1 MRRMALAPSIR
12 LLFFFPSTSNDVPFV
27 GVRLQVAPLLST
39 VKKEGRKMKRVITL
53 VVMLIGLSLATS
65 PLFSGGQGHAQK
77 SNQNKFRRTL
87 QAIHNQYVV
96 VLKDE
101 VAQQDV
107 PSVAAQ
113 LGLAHGGLTGHLYQ
127 HALKGF
133 SMQLPEAA
141 AIALSKNPQVDYV
154 AEDGRVSINTTQF
167 NPPSWGLDRIDQQDL
182 PLNNT
187 YSYDVSGTGVHAY
200 VIDTGIRPTHQDFG
214 GRASIAADFVGD
226 GQNGNDCHGHGTHVA
241 GTIGGNSFG
250 VAKGVTIH
258 AVRVLDCAGVGAFST
273 VIAGVDWI
281 TANHQSPAV
290 ANMSLGGSAFEPLD
304 TAVRNSINSGV
315 IYAIAAGGSGS
326 DASLFSPARVG
337 EALTV
342 AASDISDVMAGFS
355 NGGTVVDLFAPGVN
369 ITSAWIGS
377 DSATNTISGTSM
389 SAPHV
394 AGVAALFLQSSPCSN
409 PSSVQA
415 ALVNNASLNKI
426 SGIFVSGTPN
436 RLLFSLGPVPTLAG
450 NPVPRDYDG
459 DGKDD
464 ISITANDGRWLIDYA
479 ANGFGSWD
487 AMFTECGGTDSVAVP
502 ADYDGDGKDD
512 LSFKDNAGNW
522 KIDYASNGFGSF
534 DATFPGYGLA
544 ESRPV
549 PADYDGDGR
558 ADLSCHSTSSG
569 QWRIDYASNGFGAWD
584 QTLYGYGFTENRE
597 TQADYDGDFRADVSV
612 HSITQGRWNIDYAW
626 NGFGSWNASYAG
638 FGFADNRETPADYD
652 GDGRADISVRS
663 DTYQNWC
670 IDYAW
675 NGLGSWN
682 VCYNGYSGADSVP
695 VPGDYDGDGRADLAI
710 KTSDN
715 LWKIDYAS
723 NGFGAFDQAVVLL
736 P

>member
-1 MRRMALAPSIR
+1 
-12 LLFFFPSTSNDVPFV
+12 
-27 GVRLQVAPLLST
+27 
-39 VKKEGRKMKRVITL
+39 MKRVLTI
-53 VVMLIGLSLATS
+53 VVFLIGLSLAAS
-65 PLFSGGQGHAQK
+65 PLFTGGQGHAQRT
-77 SNQNKFRRTL
+77 NQGKFRRSH

-101 VAQQDV
+101 VARQDV
-107 PSVAAQ
+107 PSVVSQ
-113 LGLAHGGLTGHLYQ
+113 LALAHGGLTSHIYQ

-133 SMQLPEAA
+133 SIQLPEAA

-154 AEDGRVSINTTQF
+154 AEDGLVSINTTQV
-167 NPPSWGLDRIDQQDL
+167 NPPSWGLDRIDQRDL
-182 PLNNT
+182 PLNNA
-187 YSYDVSGTGVHAY
+187 YNYDTDGTGVHVY

-241 GTIGGNSFG
+241 GTLGGTSFG

-258 AVRVLDCAGVGAFST
+258 AVRVLDCSGLGAFSM
-273 VIAGVDWI
+273 VIAGVDWV

-290 ANMSLGGSAFEPLD
+290 ANMSLGGPAFDALD

-315 IYAIAAGGSGS
+315 TYAIAAGGSGT
-326 DASLFSPARVG
+326 DAGLFSPSRVG

-377 DSATNTISGTSM
+377 DSATNTLSGTSM
-389 SAPHV
+389 STPHV
-394 AGVAALFLQSSPCSN
+394 AGAAALYLQSNPGASPA
-409 PSSVQA
+409 SVQV
-415 ALVNNASLNKI
+415 ALVNSATLNRI
-426 SGIFVSGTPN
+426 SGIFVPGTPN
-436 RLLFSLGPVPTLAG
+436 RLLFPGFFIIEVVGTPVPK
-450 NPVPRDYDG
+450 DYDG
-459 DGKDD
+459 DLRAD
-464 ISITANDGRWLIDYA
+464 ISIKTNDGRWLIDYA
-479 ANGFGSWD
+479 SNGFGSWD
-487 AMFTECGGTDSVAVP
+487 AIFAGYGGTDSIAAP
-502 ADYDGDGKDD
+502 ADYDGDGKAD
-512 LSFKDNAGNW
+512 LSVKADNGNW
-522 KIDYASNGFGSF
+522 SIDYFGNGFGSI
-534 DATFPGYGLA
+534 DVVFPGYGGA

-558 ADLSCHSTSSG
+558 ADLSCHSTSAL
-569 QWRIDYASNGFGAWD
+569 QWRIDYASNGYGVWD
-584 QTLYGYGFTENRE
+584 QTLYGYGGAENRE

-626 NGFGSWNASYAG
+626 NGFGTWNASYGG
-638 FGFADNRETPADYD
+638 FGFSDNRETPADYD

-670 IDYAW
+670 LDYAW

-682 VCYNGYSGADSVP
+682 VCYNGYGGADTTP
-695 VPGDYDGDGRADLAI
+695 VPADYDGDGMTDLAI
-710 KTSDN
+710 RTTDN
-715 LWKIDYAS
+715 LWRIDYAS
-723 NGFGAFDQAVVLL
+723 NGFGAFDQTVVIF
-736 P
+736 